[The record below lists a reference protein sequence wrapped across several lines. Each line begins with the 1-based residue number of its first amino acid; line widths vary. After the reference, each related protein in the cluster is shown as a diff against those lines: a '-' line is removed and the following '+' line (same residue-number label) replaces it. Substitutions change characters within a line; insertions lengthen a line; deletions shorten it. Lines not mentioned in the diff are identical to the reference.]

1 MTKLIIISAP
11 SGTGKSTI
19 IEKLLQDSDL
29 NLHFSISATS
39 RDPRG
44 EEIHGRE
51 YYFLS
56 PQEFREKIEANEF
69 VEYEEVYKDKY
80 YGTLKIEVDRILRD
94 EKNVIFDVD
103 VVGAQNIKKYY
114 GDRALAIFILPPS
127 IEELRARLE
136 KRGTDSTDTIR
147 QRVAKAE
154 KEIDYAH
161 LFDLRFVNDDLTTC
175 VEQIRTSITRF
186 LAK

>member
-19 IEKLLQDSDL
+19 IERLLRENDL

-39 RDPRG
+39 RKPRG
-44 EEIHGRE
+44 EEKNGQE

-56 PQEFREKIEANEF
+56 PEEFKRKIEANEF
-69 VEYEEVYKDKY
+69 VEYEEVYKDNY
-80 YGTLKIEVDRILRD
+80 YGTLKNEVDRILRD

-103 VVGAQNIKKYY
+103 VVGAQSIKKYY

-127 IEELRARLE
+127 IEELRTRLE
-136 KRGTDSTDTIR
+136 KRGTDSAETIK
-147 QRVAKAE
+147 QRVAKAQ
-154 KEIDYAH
+154 KEMEYAH
-161 LFDLRFVNDDLTTC
+161 LFDLRFVNDDLVLC
-175 VEQIRTSITRF
+175 IGQIKSAIQKF